1 MDDMILFWILG
12 YILSL
17 LKLSSIVQFLLQ
29 AFIGFSKFLTD
40 ELGISNLITDGLW
53 IIVAVLSA

>member
-1 MDDMILFWILG
+1 MILVWILG

>member
-1 MDDMILFWILG
+1 MDDMILVWILG

-17 LKLSSIVQFLLQ
+17 LKLSWIIQFLLQ

>member
-1 MDDMILFWILG
+1 MDDMILVWILG

-17 LKLSSIVQFLLQ
+17 LKLWWIIQFLLQ
-29 AFIGFSKFLTD
+29 ALIGFSMFLTD